1 MGDVDR
7 PDVVVVG
14 GGAAGHAAVT
24 TLRGEGPLGLRPVA

>member
-24 TLRGEGPLGLRPVA
+24 VCYSQLTLPTMRIG